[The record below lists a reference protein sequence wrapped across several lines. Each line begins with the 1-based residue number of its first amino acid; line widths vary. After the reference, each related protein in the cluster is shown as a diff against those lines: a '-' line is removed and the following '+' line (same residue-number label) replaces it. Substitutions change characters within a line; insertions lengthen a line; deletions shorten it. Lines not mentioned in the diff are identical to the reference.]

1 MIQQKM
7 WAVGGGKGGIGKSV
21 LTVSLS
27 LWLAKL
33 GKQVIVVDADLG
45 GANLNILLGIRYPNV
60 TLEDFI
66 KKEVDTLEET
76 LIDTPHKN
84 LKLICGAGD
93 ILGLANPKYTQKMRL
108 LRHLGKL
115 DADFILLDLGAGT
128 SYNVLD
134 FFLYAN
140 GKIAVFSPQATSLQ
154 NVYSFIKSS
163 LLRYLHRNFNN
174 DISLSPLLARF
185 TNGIG
190 TEKINSVSELKKVF
204 RQVGEEEY
212 LTLCKALDSFDIKIV
227 INMVKKDTDHEI
239 SKVLQMVSEKY
250 LDIHITD
257 FGSVEYDAEI
267 EKSINRMV
275 PFLMDN
281 SQCKAAMSTYQIAY
295 GMIRENGSTPPV
307 TRHVHS
313 DIPTTP
319 LSAADGSHLIP

>member
-1 MIQQKM
+1 MLFK
-7 WAVGGGKGGIGKSV
+7 KGA
-21 LTVSLS
+21 LTNINTRHYFRDNVFT
-27 LWLAKL
+27 A
-33 GKQVIVVDADLG
+33 
-45 GANLNILLGIRYPNV
+45 LNWS
-60 TLEDFI
+60 F
-66 KKEVDTLEET
+66 DTRQNRTHIERT
-76 LIDTPHKN
+76 
-84 LKLICGAGD
+84 
-93 ILGLANPKYTQKMRL
+93 
-108 LRHLGKL
+108 
-115 DADFILLDLGAGT
+115 
-128 SYNVLD
+128 
-134 FFLYAN
+134 
-140 GKIAVFSPQATSLQ
+140 IA
-154 NVYSFIKSS
+154 
-163 LLRYLHRNFNN
+163 
-174 DISLSPLLARF
+174 
-185 TNGIG
+185 
-190 TEKINSVSELKKVF
+190 
-204 RQVGEEEY
+204 
-212 LTLCKALDSFDIKIV
+212 DIKIV